1 MDRGKELKREALLHH
16 QLDQSNKV
24 CRVNRIQ
31 SALWDD
37 ATICLS
43 KGKAGGFKHV
53 YMFKILTLP
62 CVMDI
67 YAYEINNAQSY
78 VF

>member
-1 MDRGKELKREALLHH
+1 MMQQYAYPKERLVAL
-16 QLDQSNKV
+16 N
-24 CRVNRIQ
+24 
-31 SALWDD
+31 
-37 ATICLS
+37 T
-43 KGKAGGFKHV
+43 